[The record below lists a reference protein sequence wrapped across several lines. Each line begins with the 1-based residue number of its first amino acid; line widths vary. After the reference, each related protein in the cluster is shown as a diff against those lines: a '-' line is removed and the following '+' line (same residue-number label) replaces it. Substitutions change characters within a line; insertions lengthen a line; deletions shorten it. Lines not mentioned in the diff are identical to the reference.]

1 MTTGITRREALV
13 LTAAAGAAQEVVS
26 QPPPPSP
33 AWCDRPMR
41 WAQVAF
47 TEDDPGH
54 YDPKMWLDY
63 FRDIHADAACLS
75 AGGVVAFYPT
85 EIPLHY
91 RSRFLG
97 SGDAFGDL
105 VKGCR
110 ALGMNVIA
118 RTDPHAI
125 REEAFRAH
133 PEWVAREA
141 TGAPRRHWA
150 DPALYVTCALGPYNF
165 EFMTEVTREIVTR
178 YRVDGVFSNRW
189 AGHGICY
196 CESCRK
202 LFRASSGIDLPVAGD
217 HAAPAWRNYAAWQ
230 ESRLFDLWR
239 LWDRT
244 IRAVHPEACFIANSG
259 GGALSELDM
268 ATVGQLAPILFADK
282 QARRGLM
289 PPWGNGKNGKEYRST
304 MGRKPIG
311 GIFSVGVEE
320 PYRWKDSV
328 QTAAEI
334 KVWAIDGIA
343 HGLRP
348 WFTKFNA
355 KPYDKRWMPVVK
367 DIYVWH
373 WKNETFLR
381 NEANLARAAVV
392 YSQQT
397 ARAYGGGEQARRLVE
412 EPLLGCY
419 QALVEARIPFE
430 MVHDR
435 MLDAERM
442 KPFQLLVLPNIAAL
456 SEAQC
461 RQIEAFVAAGGSI
474 LATGETSLRDEQG
487 GLRSDFGLARLFGC
501 SYAGRIDQRLQN
513 SYLTLEHD
521 TGHPILDGFAGA
533 PRIINGVRWVHTE
546 SAGGAY
552 RAPVTLVPSYPD
564 LPMESVWTDKP
575 RTDRPAVYCREHGRG
590 RVVYFP
596 MDIDRTFWEVLSGD
610 HARLLRNAFLW
621 ACPRVSAVRVA
632 GQGFLDL
639 AVWRQKSS
647 LTLHVVNLTNP
658 MAMKGPFREFFPV
671 GPLRVEW
678 DLPEDVKPQSVRFL
692 VSGSRAA
699 WKQSGLTVSLEIPR
713 VELHEVIAVDLR

>member
-1 MTTGITRREALV
+1 
-13 LTAAAGAAQEVVS
+13 
-26 QPPPPSP
+26 
-33 AWCDRPMR
+33 
-41 WAQVAF
+41 
-47 TEDDPGH
+47 
-54 YDPKMWLDY
+54 MWIKY
-63 FRDIHADAACLS
+63 FREIHADAACLS

-97 SGDAFGDL
+97 AGDSFGEL

-110 ALGMNVIA
+110 ELGMNVVA

-133 PEWVAREA
+133 PEWVARDA
-141 TGAPRRHWA
+141 AGAPRRHWA
-150 DPALYVTCALGPYNF
+150 DPALYVSCALGPYNF
-165 EFMTEVTREIVTR
+165 EFMTEVTREIVSK

-196 CESCRK
+196 CESCK
-202 LFRASSGIDLPVAGD
+202 TLFRAASGIDLPIGG
-217 HAAPAWRNYAAWQ
+217 APSDAAWRKHAEW
-230 ESRLFDLWR
+230 EEPRLFELWR
-239 LWDRT
+239 LWDKT
-244 IRAVHPEACFIANSG
+244 IRGVNPEACFIANSG

-268 ATVGQLAPILFADK
+268 STVGQLAPILFADK

-289 PPWGNGKNGKEYRST
+289 PPWGNGKNGKEYRSA

-328 QTAAEI
+328 QSAAEI
-334 KVWAIDGIA
+334 QVWAIDGIA
-343 HGLRP
+343 QGLRP

-355 KPYDKRWMPVVK
+355 KPIDTRWMPVVK
-367 DIYVWH
+367 DIYTWH
-373 WKNETFLR
+373 WRNETYLR
-381 NEANLARAAVV
+381 NESNLARAAVV

-397 ARAYGGGEQARRLVE
+397 ARAYGGEQARRLAE

-435 MLDAERM
+435 MLDAERL
-442 KPFQLLVLPNIAAL
+442 KQYQLLVLPNIAAL
-456 SEAQC
+456 SDAQC
-461 RQIEAFVAAGGSI
+461 LQIEAFSASGGSI
-474 LATGETSLRDEQG
+474 VATGETSLRDEHG
-487 GLRSDFGLARLFGC
+487 ELRADFGLARLFGC
-501 SYAGRIDQRLQN
+501 SYAGRIDPRLQN
-513 SYLTLEHD
+513 SYLTLEHE
-521 TGHPILDGFAGA
+521 TGHSILEGFAGTA
-533 PRIINGVRWVHTE
+533 RIINGVRWIHTKPS
-546 SAGGAY
+546 SAY
-552 RAPVTLVPSYPD
+552 KAPVTLVPSYPD

-575 RTDRPAVYCREHGRG
+575 RTDQPAVYCREAGRG

-610 HARLLRNAFLW
+610 HARLLRNAFHW
-621 ACPRVSAVRVA
+621 ACPKASPIRVS

-647 LTLHVVNLTNP
+647 LTLHIVNLTNP
-658 MAMKGPFREFFPV
+658 MAMKGPFREFYPV

-678 DLPEDVKPQSVRFL
+678 ELPEGVDPKGIRFL
-692 VSGSRAA
+692 VGGTRPPMRRTGNALS
-699 WKQSGLTVSLEIPR
+699 VEVPR
-713 VELHEVIAVDLR
+713 VELHEVIAVDL